1 MQTTYFGDSN
11 QYATLTADEGYWLTT
26 WNEADDIS
34 TFNAFKT
41 VRLLSGHAGLFHEIT
56 EEQAMVYVERRER
69 QMEEAVQSISGESQI
84 E

>member
-11 QYATLTADEGYWLTT
+11 QYAILTADEGYWLTT

-41 VRLLSGHAGLFHEIT
+41 VRLLSGRAGLFHEVNYPRTKDSWASDFI
-56 EEQAMVYVERRER
+56 ADYLRVGLMSAPSV
-69 QMEEAVQSISGESQI
+69 
-84 E
+84 

>member
-11 QYATLTADEGYWLTT
+11 QYAILTADEGYWLTT

-41 VRLLSGHAGLFHEIT
+41 VRLLSGRDGLFHEIT
-56 EEQAMVYVERRER
+56 EEQAMAYAEKRER
-69 QMEEAVQSISGESQI
+69 QMGEAVQSISDESQI

>member
-11 QYATLTADEGYWLTT
+11 QYVTLAADEGYWLTT

-34 TFNAFKT
+34 TFNNFKT
-41 VRLLSGHAGLFHEIT
+41 VRVLSERAGLFHEIT
-56 EEQAMVYVERRER
+56 EEQAMAYAERRER
-69 QMEEAVQSISGESQI
+69 QMAEAAQSISDESQI

>member
-11 QYATLTADEGYWLTT
+11 QYAAITADEGYWLTT

-41 VRLLSGHAGLFHEIT
+41 VCLLSEYAGLFHEIT
-56 EEQAMVYVERRER
+56 EEQAMAYAERRER
-69 QMEEAVQSISGESQI
+69 QMAEAVQSISDESQI